1 MPPEDWAN
9 NPDAREWLEHAQRE
23 LPDKLRGSAIVCS
36 LVPEEPDAKY
46 AVELG
51 MSLMLDKPIVLV
63 VPPGR
68 RVPERLVR
76 VADLIIDADIG
87 TEAGRQ
93 SMQTSLVEFIQKFE
107 DSS

>member
-1 MPPEDWAN
+1 
-9 NPDAREWLEHAQRE
+9 
-23 LPDKLRGSAIVCS
+23 LPDKIRDSAIVCS
-36 LVPEEPDAKY
+36 LVPEKPDAKY

-76 VADLIIDADIG
+76 VADLIIDADIS
-87 TEAGRQ
+87 TEAGRH
-93 SMQTSLVEFIQKFE
+93 SMQNSLSEFIEGLE
-107 DSS
+107 DSE